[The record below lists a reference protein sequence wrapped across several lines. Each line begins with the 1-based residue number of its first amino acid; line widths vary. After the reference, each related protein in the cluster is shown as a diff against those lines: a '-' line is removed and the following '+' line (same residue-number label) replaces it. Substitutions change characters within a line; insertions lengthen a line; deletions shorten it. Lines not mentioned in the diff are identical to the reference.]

1 LKFTPAADSVHEEP
15 IFLVDYDP
23 AWPRLF
29 AEERTALEAVLR
41 LWLIGPIEHIGS
53 TAVPGLTAKPVID
66 IMAPVRDL
74 ASSLRARDAIAPLD
88 YVYFPYRP
96 DVMHWFCK
104 PSPARR
110 THHLHLVPLDSPLWS
125 DRLLFRDYLRVSPHA
140 AAEYAGL
147 KAALAE
153 EHRHDREAYTDGK
166 GDFVLSILERARRQA
181 DDAWPDATL

>member
-1 LKFTPAADSVHEEP
+1 MREEP

-23 AWPRLF
+23 AWPHLF
-29 AEERTALEAVLR
+29 EEERTALEAVLR
-41 LWLIGPIEHIGS
+41 RWLIGPIEHIGS

-74 ASSLRARDAIAPLD
+74 ASSLHARDAIAPLD

-96 DVMHWFCK
+96 DIMHWFCK

-110 THHLHLVPLDSPLWS
+110 THHLHLVPLASSLWS
-125 DRLLFRDYLRVSPHA
+125 DRLLFRDYLRISPHA
-140 AAEYAGL
+140 AAEYASL

-153 EHRHDREAYTDGK
+153 EHRHDREAYTDAK
-166 GDFVLSILERARRQA
+166 GAFVISILERARQHA
-181 DDAWPDATL
+181 DDSSHEAAP